1 MKKLISVM
9 LLVVLL
15 CEALPVEALAAER
28 GKVLTQ
34 DEIARARTLTGLSFG
49 QEANI
54 SAYHSGMKPN
64 AGWNASQLRDWLDEK
79 LDKDLNSVC
88 DTFSQ
93 AFFTLSDLKQS
104 DPGKYTSF
112 TESELYET
120 AQSMSVQAEALREE
134 MRYYRDQLEQAS
146 GVIAEMSRWLTEES
160 SALFGSD
167 QVRYSARIEEAAR
180 KIVEIRQYIVENA
193 DGWTAD
199 IAELQQKQ
207 QHSPQGIGTWMTG
220 LLTGND
226 GLIVESAPIT
236 RVSAA
241 NTRAS
246 RLMRASGLTDDQEA
260 TVTVYSDNEVI
271 ILLQAEVDGAL
282 VAVDGA
288 TVTIRDILNPSSQ
301 EEEYAYDNGCVLVP
315 INKLTADEFDVF
327 HLEVKIDPT
336 AQGYRDISFEDLDLE
351 RGAPYACIL
360 TPLDSPANGLGADS
374 PYVYMMSFNSQDIM
388 LSEYE
393 MIYSPANDYEFE
405 IHVGVRNPSGETL
418 PTLLMRYYKNKNTA
432 GLEECWAEPTRQ
444 DGDVYV
450 FKGTWKQLFSPNAE
464 EGEQPTFMFGKDA
477 SASMTFPSQLRSI
490 KGATDNPINEG
501 TGPDGGVFANV
512 LGEGL
517 SMSFKIPVI
526 DASVSLKL
534 PLRDYL
540 PKLCINPGGYV
551 VIYVGSDMMKDDIS
565 KLSWAN
571 WQSKDMKEYKRA
583 QKFVEKEGAFANY
596 QAQYGLAKD
605 YYQEKKFKC
614 LGETSLEL
622 GWFAVATGRWEL
634 DDSIPDILSTDVTL
648 KLGTGM
654 TISLSVSWTIS
665 YPVGPVPAYIAITLG
680 ISVGFAM
687 EFSLDLSYV
696 NGEFKD
702 WKLRPYS
709 SFTIDIGI
717 LLAAQL
723 GFGVKGFLEGFAKLA
738 ASLDVILRLSLQEPA
753 SITITAALDLTV
765 GVTVFFVTF
774 SKSWNLAKK
783 QLYPSESAG
792 NLLAHYMK
800 AGNDEPE
807 EKEPAYGE
815 PHSYPALAAEA
826 TEMFP
831 YASGMEG
838 YPYKVIYVNGN
849 GYAFSIFSVD
859 SGDGKKHS
867 RVGWE
872 CLNLSERH
880 TLQEMLNDENV
891 QSSFSTWVD
900 PINERDDYDFDVY
913 SDGRFVY
920 VIATCAKDF
929 DDDGYPVPDD
939 MSTDT
944 TLVKNM
950 IAYVTVLEADDEGS
964 LSYMLSVTQWLSS
977 NNFVFAAASVQ
988 GDSTNFRDLSY
999 DSVTRPRIAFARQ
1012 IWIDPMS
1019 DLFDHFE
1026 FCGEMTRVAYPN
1038 DDSLAGATGFIYQGE
1053 NQFSFLTDRKV
1064 QSAMGDGYER
1074 TKVMTFDSADSLSH
1088 MRSAQGYSMSFV
1100 ALSRPKDGGSGD
1112 NVIEAFIWS
1121 MNTLDNINSR
1131 KAIVLEQGAIE
1142 NLALVRDPEHLGDA
1156 GVVLFFTE
1164 TEVSDDGAEQR
1175 RLYGLYV
1182 SPTQDAGSSVPS
1194 FTVTKYVY
1202 DVVIPASRFDV
1213 CYIGPVPY
1221 LTWVSL
1227 APKKNETD
1235 PDVWQSW
1242 IMAYD
1247 MATNTQSDP
1256 AVFAEFKLPQ
1266 ITFDLE
1272 YIQEA
1277 FDATLSSVMLTGTGT
1292 SYLNAVP
1299 ENMDAIPEELR
1310 PKFAPTSLL
1319 SFAELLTPSAIPTAA
1334 IPKEVVV
1341 KAGGFDD
1348 MTLGLMNDGNL
1359 GITAF
1364 DIGMYDVAADGSE
1377 TLVETMHFDAL
1388 NPDNSSVTMADD
1400 TVVCSGK
1407 EAVYRQE
1414 DYDNTSRKR
1423 DWVLDHETT
1432 AYNLHVVK
1440 DETTVTTEV
1449 VEPSDPQHIMTDV
1462 LMPGSVGGYTA
1473 AFKIPDDW
1481 TGGTRTLRMKVTALS
1496 INTNWMRA
1504 AALAAGARVNS
1515 AFANAAEECA
1525 TLTYTLNNRTGKL
1538 ELQKPANATGAL
1550 ADALNSGLYA
1560 NEIKGASVP
1569 LTVQVHDLEVSH
1581 RVYRGLGGE
1590 RWLDISIRNHAATRE
1605 GMKLVCAVYVD
1616 GAEEPSHYINLPYYE
1631 NAALSHKTQTVS
1643 LPVSALVDDPSAHRT
1658 ARVEILSVDRNERA
1672 YANNEFTVYLAGK
1685 DTVHFIQQPED
1696 VIVQAGGDAS
1706 FSVEADG
1713 GKKPYSYQWQVL
1725 DENHMKWVDQ
1735 LGATGTTLSLQ
1746 KVDKKR
1752 DGWKLRCVVTDAKGT
1767 EIISREATL
1776 HVWGDVPTGDS
1787 SNLPLY
1793 LTIAALA
1800 LASMVMLWRRRRK
1813 V

>member
-1 MKKLISVM
+1 MMKKLVSVM
-9 LLVVLL
+9 LLIVLL
-15 CEALPVEALAAER
+15 CEALPVEALAYG

-34 DEIARARTLTGLSFG
+34 AEIARAKALTGLSFG
-49 QEANI
+49 KEANTT
-54 SAYHSGMKPN
+54 AYHSGMKPN

-93 AFFTLSDLKQS
+93 AFFTLAELKQS
-104 DPGKYTSF
+104 DPGKYRTF
-112 TESELYET
+112 IESELYET
-120 AQSMSVQAEALREE
+120 AKSLSLQAEGLRED
-134 MRYYRDQLEQAS
+134 MRYYRDQLVQAS
-146 GVIAEMSRWLTEES
+146 GVIAEMSRWITEES
-160 SALFGSD
+160 SARFDSD
-167 QVRYSARIEEAAR
+167 QARYSMRIEEAAQE
-180 KIVEIRQYIVENA
+180 IVEIRQYVVENA

-199 IAELQQKQ
+199 IIKLQQPDKF
-207 QHSPQGIGTWMTG
+207 SEPGIGNWMTG

-226 GLIVESAPIT
+226 ELIVESAPIT

-241 NTRAS
+241 NTRAN
-246 RLMRASGLTDDQEA
+246 RLMRASGLADDQEA
-260 TVTVYSDNEVI
+260 TVTVYSDNEVV

-288 TVTIRDILNPSSQ
+288 SVTFRDALNPDSQ
-301 EEEYAYDNGCVLVP
+301 WEERPYDNGCVLVP
-315 INKLTADEFDVF
+315 INKLTADEFEVF
-327 HLEVKIDPT
+327 HLALNIDPT
-336 AQGYRDISFEDLDLE
+336 GQGYREISFEDLDLE
-351 RGAPYACIL
+351 RGAPYTCIL
-360 TPLDSPANGLGADS
+360 TPLDSPTNSLADAS
-374 PYVYMMSFNSQDIM
+374 PYAYMMSFNGKDIM
-388 LSEYE
+388 QSEYE

-405 IHVGVRNPSGETL
+405 IHVGIKNPSGQTL
-418 PTLLMRYYKNKNTA
+418 PTLLMRYYEDTFLVPQK
-432 GLEECWAEPTRQ
+432 ECWVEPVRQ
-444 DGDVYV
+444 EGDVYV
-450 FKGTWKQLFSPNAE
+450 FKGPWKQTFSPYAE
-464 EGEQPTFMFGKDA
+464 EGPTFMFGQDA
-477 SASMTFPSQLRSI
+477 PASMTFPSQLVSV

-517 SMSFKIPVI
+517 SMNFKIPVI
-526 DASVSLKL
+526 DVNIALKL
-534 PLRDYL
+534 PLKQYL
-540 PKLCINPGGYV
+540 PKLCINPGGYI

-565 KLSWAN
+565 KISWAN
-571 WQSKDMKEYKRA
+571 WQSKDLKEFKRA
-583 QKFVEKEGAFANY
+583 QKFVEKKGADANLK
-596 QAQYGLAKD
+596 AQYGLAKD
-605 YYQEKKFKC
+605 FYQDKRFKC
-614 LGETSLEL
+614 LANTSLEV
-622 GWFAVATGRWEL
+622 GWYAVATGRWEL
-634 DDSIPDILSTDVTL
+634 DDSIPDILSKDVTL
-648 KLGTGM
+648 KLGTGF
-654 TISLSVSWTIS
+654 TASLAVSWTLS
-665 YPVGPVPAYIAITLG
+665 YPIFGPVPAYVTFTIGLSA
-680 ISVGFAM
+680 GFAM
-687 EFSLDLSYV
+687 EFSLYLNWV
-696 NGEFKD
+696 NGQFQDWEFI
-702 WKLRPYS
+702 PIGEI
-709 SFTIDIGI
+709 TIDIG
-717 LLAAQL
+717 LLVAAQL
-723 GFGVKGFLEGFAKLA
+723 GIGIKGFVEGFVKLA
-738 ASLDVILRLSLQEPA
+738 ASLDVILHLSMGDLGSLRVMFE
-753 SITITAALDLTV
+753 LNLTV
-765 GVTVFFVTF
+765 GVTVFFVTV
-774 SKSWNLAKK
+774 SKSWNLARV
-783 QLYPSESAG
+783 QLYPSEDAG
-792 NLLAHYMK
+792 NLLAHFMK
-800 AGNDEPE
+800 AGNGESE
-807 EKEPAYGE
+807 AQEPAYGE

-831 YASGMEG
+831 YASGNEG
-838 YPYKVIYVNGN
+838 YPYKIVYVNGK
-849 GYAFSIFSVD
+849 GYAFSIFKVD
-859 SGDGKKHS
+859 SGDGNKHS

-872 CLNLSERH
+872 CLTLSERH
-880 TLQEMLNDENV
+880 TLQEMLNDGDV
-891 QSSFSTWVD
+891 QSNFSTWID
-900 PINERDDYDFDVY
+900 AINERDDYDFDVY

-950 IAYVTVLEADDEGS
+950 IAYVTVLEADDEGN

-1121 MNTLDNINSR
+1121 MNTLDNINTR

-1142 NLALVRDPEHLGDA
+1142 NLALLRDPEHLGDA

-1213 CYIGPVPY
+1213 RYIGPVPY

-1227 APKKNETD
+1227 APKKNDSD
-1235 PDVWQSW
+1235 PDVWQAW

-1247 MATNTQSDP
+1247 MATNSLADP

-1277 FDATLSSVMLTGTGT
+1277 FDAALSSVMLTGTGT

-1299 ENMDAIPEELR
+1299 ENMDIIPKELR

-1319 SFAELLTPSAIPTAA
+1319 SFAELLTPSAILTAA
-1334 IPKEVVV
+1334 IPKEVVIR
-1341 KAGGFDD
+1341 AGGFDD
-1348 MTLGLMNDGNL
+1348 MTLGMMNDGNL

-1364 DIGMYDVAADGSE
+1364 DIGLYDVTKDGSE
-1377 TLVETMHFDAL
+1377 TLVETIHFDAL
-1388 NPDNSSVTMADD
+1388 NPDNSSVTMADG
-1400 TVVCSGK
+1400 TVVRSG
-1407 EAVYRQE
+1407 EAAAYRQE
-1414 DYDNTSRKR
+1414 DYDSTSRKR

-1481 TGGTRTLRMKVTALS
+1481 EGGTRTLRMKITALS

-1631 NAALSHKTQTVS
+1631 DAALSHKTQTVS
-1643 LPVSALVDDPSAHRT
+1643 LPVSALVDDPGAHRT
-1658 ARVEILSVDRNERA
+1658 ARLEILSVDRKERA
-1672 YANNEFTVYLAGK
+1672 YANNEFTVYLDGK
-1685 DTVHFIQQPED
+1685 DKVHFIQQPED
-1696 VIVQAGGDAS
+1696 VIAQAGEDVS
-1706 FSVEADG
+1706 FSVAADG
-1713 GKKPYSYQWQVL
+1713 GRKPYGYQWQVW
-1725 DENHMKWVDQ
+1725 DENHRKWVDQ
-1735 LGATGTTLSLQ
+1735 PGFTDPTLTW
-1746 KVDKKR
+1746 KNIGKER
-1752 DGWKLRCVVTDAKGT
+1752 DGWKVRCVVTDAAGT

-1776 HVWGDVPTGDS
+1776 NVWGDVPTGDS
-1787 SNLPLY
+1787 SNLPMY
-1793 LTIAALA
+1793 LTVAALA
-1800 LASMVMLWRRRRK
+1800 LAAMVVLWRRRRK
-1813 V
+1813 A